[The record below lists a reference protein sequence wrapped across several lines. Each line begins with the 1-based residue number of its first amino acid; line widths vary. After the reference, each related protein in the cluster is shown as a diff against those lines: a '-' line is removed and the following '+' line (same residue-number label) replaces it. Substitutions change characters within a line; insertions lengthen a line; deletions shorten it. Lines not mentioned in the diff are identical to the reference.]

1 MAESGSPAKPVD
13 GRVARW
19 AGHRAKRRAEI
30 VAAALGA
37 IREHGPGV
45 STEQIAAHAGIA
57 RPLLYRHFTDADDL
71 YGAVAQRAGDLIVAE
86 MVPVLTR
93 PGGTARAMITRVV
106 RTFVVWMTDN
116 VSLYRYVLL
125 RAVDVQSGR
134 SPLIADVRTAISAM
148 LRDLLAGYLTA
159 FELDIQVAD
168 PLAFGLVGMV
178 ESTTDRWLA
187 APGQLGIDDLVA
199 QLASWIWALL
209 DGVLRMVG
217 VVLDP
222 DQPLPPLPDWSS

>member
-1 MAESGSPAKPVD
+1 MD

-19 AGHRAKRRAEI
+19 AGQRAKRRAEI
-30 VAAALGA
+30 VTAALAA
-37 IREHGPGV
+37 IGEHGPGV
-45 STEQIAAHAGIA
+45 STEQIAARAGIA
-57 RPLLYRHFTDADDL
+57 RPLLYRHFTGAEDL
-71 YGAVAQRAGDLIVAE
+71 YTAVAGRAGELIVAE
-86 MVPVLTR
+86 LVPVLTR
-93 PGGTARAMITRVV
+93 PSGTARAMITRVV
-106 RTFVVWMTDN
+106 HTFVVWMTDN

-178 ESTTDRWLA
+178 ESTTDRWLV
-187 APGQLGIDDLVA
+187 APGGLGRDDLVA
-199 QLASWIWALL
+199 QLATWIWGLL
-209 DGVLRMVG
+209 DNALRMVG

-222 DQPLPPLPDWSS
+222 DEPLPPLPGWPA